1 MGTRGRSCVRRV
13 FLLLKG
19 TRGATAIEYSLIVAG
34 IAIAISVAVFS
45 TGGSLTSAF
54 EAIEHI
60 VAGFGSG

>member
-1 MGTRGRSCVRRV
+1 VRRV

-19 TRGATAIEYSLIVAG
+19 AHGTTAIEYSLIVAG

-54 EAIEHI
+54 VAIEHA
-60 VAGFGSG
+60 VASFGGG